1 MPKRQRD
8 PAYLARVAELPCSV
22 GGAWPVEVHHKLVA
36 GKGIRASDYDTM
48 PLCFNHHSAQTLL
61 PFGHAVHKGTKS
73 FEANYGTQEEHVKK
87 TQLALGY
94 KA

>member
-1 MPKRQRD
+1 MLGEEQK
-8 PAYLARVAELPCSV
+8 
-22 GGAWPVEVHHKLVA
+22 WPTEVHHKLVA
-36 GKGIRASDYDTM
+36 GKGIRASDYDTC
-48 PLCFNHHSAQTLL
+48 PYCFAHHSAQTPL